1 MKMWKLLCYDIK
13 YGCIKNLKLLLF
25 PIIFEMAVLYM
36 LWQKI
41 NSYAQYGIS
50 TQKHMG
56 DVLLYNFGGME
67 KYKLSMENVFQ
78 FPVTWMLLFVMILF
92 VTLSYP
98 MNNLCGF
105 GNKLLIK
112 GKSRVKWWLSK
123 CIWNLLCNII
133 FFGIIFT
140 LILSFCS
147 ISGIQSGM
155 QVNTDMQTVLF
166 NLGQIRHLS
175 HMQ

>member
-25 PIIFEMAVLYM
+25 PVIFEMAVLFM
-36 LWQKI
+36 LWQKM

-67 KYKLSMENVFQ
+67 KYKMSMENVFQ

-98 MNNLCGF
+98 MNN
-105 GNKLLIK
+105 
-112 GKSRVKWWLSK
+112 
-123 CIWNLLCNII
+123 
-133 FFGIIFT
+133 
-140 LILSFCS
+140 
-147 ISGIQSGM
+147 
-155 QVNTDMQTVLF
+155 
-166 NLGQIRHLS
+166 
-175 HMQ
+175 

>member
-25 PIIFEMAVLYM
+25 PVIFEMAVLFM
-36 LWQKI
+36 LWQKM

-67 KYKLSMENVFQ
+67 KYKMSMENVFQ

-123 CIWNLLCNII
+123 MYMESALQYYFLWDNFYINSVFLQYKRHTVRNAGKYRYADC
-133 FFGIIFT
+133 
-140 LILSFCS
+140 SF
-147 ISGIQSGM
+147 
-155 QVNTDMQTVLF
+155 
-166 NLGQIRHLS
+166 
-175 HMQ
+175 

>member
-92 VTLSYP
+92 PYQRFKSSFILYI
-98 MNNLCGF
+98 M
-105 GNKLLIK
+105 IK
-112 GKSRVKWWLSK
+112 EVGLFVK
-123 CIWNLLCNII
+123 
-133 FFGIIFT
+133 
-140 LILSFCS
+140 
-147 ISGIQSGM
+147 
-155 QVNTDMQTVLF
+155 
-166 NLGQIRHLS
+166 
-175 HMQ
+175 